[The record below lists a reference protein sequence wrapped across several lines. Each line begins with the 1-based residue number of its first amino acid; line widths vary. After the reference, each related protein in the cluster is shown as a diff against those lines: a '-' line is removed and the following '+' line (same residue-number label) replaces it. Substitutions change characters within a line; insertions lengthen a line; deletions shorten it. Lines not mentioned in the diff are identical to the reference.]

1 LAVTDRDRTKPA
13 SFSIIK
19 QTNLMSYFFDSA
31 LSKDRDCFLCA
42 YSNSTRKTQVVSITN
57 LPNLHLDLRLE
68 KVVFAGDRLLFLGV
82 PQAIL
87 EVHTQEGKSSRTH
100 IGNTTILKEAIP
112 CQDLR
117 VLDNVGSIFAEIF

>member
-1 LAVTDRDRTKPA
+1 
-13 SFSIIK
+13 
-19 QTNLMSYFFDSA
+19 MSYFFDSVLA
-31 LSKDRDCFLCA
+31 KHQDCFLCA
-42 YSNSTRKTQVVSITN
+42 YSNSTRKTQIISITN
-57 LPNLHLDLRLE
+57 LPNMHLDLRLDLRLE

-87 EVHTQEGKSSRTH
+87 EVHIQEGKSSRTH

-117 VLDNVGSIFAEIF
+117 VLDNVGSILAQTC